1 MDSAQIY
8 RDPGAA
14 LNDQK
19 VVITGSMGREAMTAQ
34 HAALKNRYQLL
45 PNHAYAVPGL
55 KFTRPDDLA
64 GRPSRH
70 DGVDPDRR
78 LPDFF
83 RRGGL
88 GLHPLTGVHR
98 CAARLKGSR

>member
-8 RDPGAA
+8 RDLGAA

-64 GRPSRH
+64 GRPSGMTVSIPI
-70 DGVDPDRR
+70 DVYQT
-78 LPDFF
+78 FF
-83 RRGGL
+83 DAVGWGYI
-88 GLHPLTGVHR
+88 P
-98 CAARLKGSR
+98 